1 MDIAYVN
8 VFVTD
13 LDRSCEFYRQT
24 LGLALEQA
32 DPAHGYA
39 SLLAGPIRLGLA
51 VAGEDQ
57 AELVG
62 CHTGVGLET
71 KDLEAD
77 YARLVAAGVV
87 FTMPPTR
94 QPWGG
99 FMAMLADPDGN
110 LFYLDEVSAAHG

>member
-32 DPAHGYA
+32 DP
-39 SLLAGPIRLGLA
+39 
-51 VAGEDQ
+51 
-57 AELVG
+57 
-62 CHTGVGLET
+62 
-71 KDLEAD
+71 
-77 YARLVAAGVV
+77 
-87 FTMPPTR
+87 
-94 QPWGG
+94 
-99 FMAMLADPDGN
+99 DGN